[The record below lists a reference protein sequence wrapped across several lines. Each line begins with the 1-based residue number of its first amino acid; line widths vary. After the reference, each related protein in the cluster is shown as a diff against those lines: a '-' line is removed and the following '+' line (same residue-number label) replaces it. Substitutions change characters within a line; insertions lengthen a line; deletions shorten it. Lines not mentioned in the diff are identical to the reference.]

1 VSDVQARQGRSQGGM
16 PDEALQV
23 CGVQVMSTQAE
34 RRYVNAKLS
43 YEELRA
49 GVRRWPDDRIL
60 LYRMRQ
66 ARRKLAEAREDFRV
80 ERNGR

>member
-1 VSDVQARQGRSQGGM
+1 MSDVQAWQSRTQGGL

-23 CGVQVMSTQAE
+23 SGVYVMSTQVE

-60 LYRMRQ
+60 LFRMRQ

>member
-1 VSDVQARQGRSQGGM
+1 MQARQSRSQGSL
-16 PDEALQV
+16 PHEALQV
-23 CGVQVMSTQAE
+23 SGVQVMSTQAE

-49 GVRRWPDDRIL
+49 GVRRWPEDRL
-60 LYRMRQ
+60 MLYRMRQ